1 MAVDQRLVLL
11 MSYYRD
17 AELRGANLLFRLLSH
32 LDDPDSQTKL
42 SLHLADETRHAW
54 LWTKRI
60 RDLGGDPVK
69 VGDGYQTRIGLRA
82 VPRDLIDLLALT
94 VVVEERAFQR
104 YQEHAARADVDAET
118 LEVLRE
124 VTKDEKWHISWV
136 RNKLEELARERGEE
150 DRMRE
155 AIERFERIDQEVYA
169 ELRAKEQAV
178 FGEGSAGS
186 PGSVGS

>member
-1 MAVDQRLVLL
+1 MAAVDQRMVLL

-60 RDLGGDPVK
+60 RDLGGEPVK

-104 YQEHAARADVDAET
+104 YREHAARPDVDAET
-118 LEVLRE
+118 LHVLEE

-150 DRMRE
+150 ERMR
-155 AIERFERIDQEVYA
+155 AALQRFEEIDRAVYA
-169 ELRAKEQAV
+169 ELKAKEHAV
-178 FGEGSAGS
+178 VGERGAA
-186 PGSVGS
+186 

>member
-1 MAVDQRLVLL
+1 MNQVDQRLVLL

-32 LDDPDSQTKL
+32 LDDPESQTKL
-42 SLHLADETRHAW
+42 CLHLADETRHAW

-60 RDLGGDPVK
+60 KDLGGAPVK

-82 VPRDLIDLLALT
+82 VPRNLIEILALT

-104 YQEHAARADVDAET
+104 YQEHAQRPDVDAET
-118 LEVLRE
+118 LAVLHE

-136 RNKLEELARERGEE
+136 RNKLEELAREQGAEE
-150 DRMRE
+150 QMRA
-155 AIERFERIDQEVYA
+155 AIERFQEIDRLAYE
-169 ELRAKEQAV
+169 ELLAKERAV
-178 FGEGSAGS
+178 FGTA
-186 PGSVGS
+186 